1 VLTFYQNMHTQWGAS
16 PRDPSFDA
24 PRAFADG
31 RLAMFVGSTR
41 WILAFENGT
50 MRVSNFRWS
59 VGRFPVFRGHD
70 PVLPRGGWHLAV
82 SARAS
87 QKDGATR
94 LVVWLT
100 NAQGARLFWE
110 AVGAGM
116 PVEKTLLAAMET
128 SDSIIVPSL
137 RFQALAAEEAAHE
150 EVPIAVSTGSPGIA
164 AILEDAF
171 RRVRAG
177 EPVGATVRNAE
188 GCLRAQPE
196 SVPVD
201 D

>member
-1 VLTFYQNMHTQWGAS
+1 
-16 PRDPSFDA
+16 
-24 PRAFADG
+24 
-31 RLAMFVGSTR
+31 
-41 WILAFENGT
+41 
-50 MRVSNFRWS
+50 
-59 VGRFPVFRGHD
+59 
-70 PVLPRGGWHLAV
+70 
-82 SARAS
+82 
-87 QKDGATR
+87 
-94 LVVWLT
+94 
-100 NAQGARLFWE
+100 
-110 AVGAGM
+110 M